1 MSWFDKDK
9 LLQDLSEKLID
20 GIVNAFDEYTVIFII
35 ATYFLLVIA
44 LSIFNNVLQIIN
56 EHARHLFF
64 LIREA
69 LKYFKGD

>member
-1 MSWFDKDK
+1 MNWFDKDK
-9 LLQDLSEKLID
+9 LLQDLSEKLIE

-44 LSIFNNVLQIIN
+44 LSIFNNVLQIIS

-64 LIREA
+64 SIREA
-69 LKYFKGD
+69 IKYFKGD